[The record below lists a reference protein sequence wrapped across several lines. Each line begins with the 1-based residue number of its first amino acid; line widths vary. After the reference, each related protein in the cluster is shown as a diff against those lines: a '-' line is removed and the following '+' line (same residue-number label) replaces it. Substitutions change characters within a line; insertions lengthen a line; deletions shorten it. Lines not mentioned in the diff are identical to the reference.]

1 MSPDPLSGGLG
12 LKGSGF
18 GDSVFR
24 VVGLGLSSFRGLEV
38 EGPWFRVPKPQTEV
52 GTGLDS
58 P

>member
-24 VVGLGLSSFRGLEV
+24 VVGLGAFELSGLEV
-38 EGPWFRVPKPQTEV
+38 EGPWFGVPKTPNRGWAQA
-52 GTGLDS
+52 
-58 P
+58 